1 MKKVDAHTAASVLED
16 ELFALLQDIRKARFA
31 MDILLGNMIPEEDIT
46 NVSHEELLV
55 NDKFNYACIEII
67 NDYLFTA
74 SQKMA
79 NLYNLCSKQEA
90 TAC

>member
-46 NVSHEELLV
+46 NVSHEWLWPPKQQDIKAV
-55 NDKFNYACIEII
+55 KSYKKAI
-67 NDYLFTA
+67 
-74 SQKMA
+74 KMA
-79 NLYNLCSKQEA
+79 LLTPKP
-90 TAC
+90 